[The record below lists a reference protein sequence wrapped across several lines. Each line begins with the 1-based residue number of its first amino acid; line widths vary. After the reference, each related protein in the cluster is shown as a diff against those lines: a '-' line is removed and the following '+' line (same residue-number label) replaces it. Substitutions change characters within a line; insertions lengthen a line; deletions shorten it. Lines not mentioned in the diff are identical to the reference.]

1 MKDSVSRLLKVSRIV
16 GFSFGWDLDVDLASG
31 LFPSSRAI
39 ISNFHKRPNH
49 LDDQRGSHNRFSSPE
64 QIGIS

>member
-39 ISNFHKRPNH
+39 ISNSTK
-49 LDDQRGSHNRFSSPE
+49 DQT
-64 QIGIS
+64 I